1 METNPELALVSLATV
16 GSLRDVE
23 SLLSKPIDDL
33 AVDLAFR
40 RAAAKGHS
48 EIVARLL
55 GHGASMREDDDEAL
69 RGAAVLG
76 HTAVVSQLLAR
87 YKNAELLTI
96 RSDTKEAN
104 LLQAVNSELRKRQ
117 MFALREWNRSVRE
130 MEI

>member
-117 MFALREWNRSVRE
+117 MFVGRLA
-130 MEI
+130 